1 MEKNLHTKISL
12 LFYIHTMNYPKKKKI
27 KKIIP
32 LIVATQIIKYIE
44 IKYTHWKWEN
54 IDEGN

>member
-1 MEKNLHTKISL
+1 MGKNLHTKISL

-44 IKYTHWKWEN
+44 IKYTH
-54 IDEGN
+54 